1 MVPAGPRIDATWENR
16 DVDDR
21 ATVLHARGLR
31 LEYVTLG
38 WNVAGVAVLAAAAIT
53 ARSVALAG
61 FGLDSAIE
69 ILASLVVVWELTGS
83 SADDRTR
90 RALRIIG
97 AAFFALAVYVTVQA
111 ALVLGLAWHPHASA
125 LGIAWTAVTCAV
137 MLALAAGKAATGR
150 ALGNPVLRTEARV
163 TLIDAYLAASVLFG
177 LVLNAAAGWWWADP
191 VAGLVIVF
199 YGVKEGRA
207 AFGAAAEAVV

>member
-1 MVPAGPRIDATWENR
+1 
-16 DVDDR
+16 VDDR

-125 LGIAWTAVTCAV
+125 LGIAWTAATCAV

-207 AFGAAAEAVV
+207 AFGAAAKAVV